1 MLQSRPAVIA
11 GLLWIATGAMA
22 FAHPQLTPQP
32 PAGEPAAPAAAQAP
46 AQPAPQ
52 SMPADPLAAARRI
65 SAEEARQAVA
75 KGEAVL
81 VDVRAKESYD
91 REHAKGA
98 LSIPLSDL
106 GSRMGELPKDK
117 LVITYC
123 T

>member
-11 GLLWIATGAMA
+11 GLLWIATGAMG

-32 PAGEPAAPAAAQAP
+32 PAGEPAAPAAAQP
-46 AQPAPQ
+46 APAPQ

-81 VDVRAKESYD
+81 VDVRGKESYD

-106 GSRMGELPKDK
+106 SSRMGELPKDK